1 MRHFEWFS
9 NNVQGKYVIVF
20 EAFEESDGFYYE
32 RHEEGNSKQN
42 YDFDETYG
50 FEFSMLTNH
59 KGSLEAIAAE
69 IVTISL
75 KKFNYDCN
83 EDNSMKMTDCINDF
97 YAENL
102 GCQLPWTTSAH
113 CSKSSFFVQKFYFDF
128 PRKNVGWKLV
138 KMLGFWTF

>member
-69 IVTISL
+69 TVTISL

-83 EDNSMKMTDCINDF
+83 EDNSMKMNDCINDF
-97 YAENL
+97 YAEQL

-113 CSKSSFFVQKFYFDF
+113 CSKSSFFVQKFNFDKNLQF
-128 PRKNVGWKLV
+128 SRKIKVVSK
-138 KMLGFWTF
+138 